1 MTIDEQPRKAPTAHQ
16 LGCDLSAISADELRR
31 RIAELEA
38 EIVRINAEITRK
50 EASRKAADSLFGP
63 KV

>member
-1 MTIDEQPRKAPTAHQ
+1 MIGEEEPRKPTVTHQ
-16 LGCDLSAISADELRR
+16 LGADLSAISADELRQ
-31 RIAELEA
+31 RITLLESEIERIKA
-38 EIVRINAEITRK
+38 EIDRK